1 MSTMADQR
9 KKILFLVP
17 SLEGGGAERVFV
29 TLLRHLNREKFE
41 LHLGMLEAAGP
52 YLTEVPSDVRVHIL
66 NVSRVRYAI
75 PAIVRLVWQLRPASV
90 ISTPV
95 NLNLLVAASK
105 LLWPR
110 NVRLLVRE
118 SITLSRFLDE
128 EMRHPALWKFLYRW
142 LYRRADAIVCLC
154 SVMSRDLIESFD
166 ISASRLRQIYNP
178 IDSGRLRTLVEGSE
192 NPYETLGP
200 NLVSVGR
207 LESQKG
213 FDLLLDAM
221 ATVSRT
227 CSPARLTILGDG
239 SLRKSLEKQRDKLN
253 LTKSVRLL
261 GFQQNPFPYYRWAD
275 LFILVSKYEGLPNTM
290 LEAIALG
297 TPVLAADCVGGVREV
312 AELFPEKA
320 FLCERSSSALASRIL
335 DLCKNGCRKEPCLE
349 NAQLRFESN
358 FGVHA
363 IVCKYEKLLGAD

>member
-1 MSTMADQR
+1 MADQR

-41 LHLGMLEAAGP
+41 LHLGLLEAAGP
-52 YLTEVPSDVRVHIL
+52 YLTEVPSDVQVHVL

-75 PAIVRLVWQLRPASV
+75 PAIVRLVWQLRPATV

-95 NLNLLVAASK
+95 NLNLFVAASK

-110 NVRLLVRE
+110 GIRLFIRE

-128 EMRHPALWKFLYRW
+128 EMRHPAFWKFSYRS

-154 SVMSRDLIESFD
+154 SVMSRDLIESFG
-166 ISASRLRQIYNP
+166 IPSAKMRQIYNP
-178 IDSGRLRTLVEGSE
+178 VDSERLRTLVEGSG
-192 NPYETLGP
+192 NPYQTARP
-200 NLVSVGR
+200 NLVAVGR

-221 ATVSRT
+221 ATVSRICLT
-227 CSPARLTILGDG
+227 AHLTILGEG
-239 SLRKSLEKQRDKLN
+239 PLRESLEKQRDRLN
-253 LTKSVRLL
+253 LTSSVRLL
-261 GFQQNPFPYYRWAD
+261 GFQENPFPYYRWAD
-275 LFILVSKYEGLPNTM
+275 LFVLVSKYEGLPNTM

-312 AELFPEKA
+312 AELFPEKS
-320 FLCERSSSALASRIL
+320 FLCERSSSAVASRIL
-335 DLCKNGCRKEPCLE
+335 DLCKNGCRTESFVE
-349 NAQLRFESN
+349 NAPLRFESN

-363 IVCKYEKLLGAD
+363 IVRKYEKLLGPD